1 MMQNILHRFDDRSW
15 AAAGDGALTHDVE
28 PVLESGGVLVF
39 PQLPF
44 VLLEGERRFLDPA
57 WGDGKAKNISL
68 RGQND
73 ELRGARGSAEDQAA
87 LRAMVLRFR
96 DQAET
101 LAARLFPH
109 YRGRLA
115 RGNTSYRPVAVEGR
129 ASSWRKDDTRLH
141 VDAFP
146 SNPTRGTRLL
156 RVFTNLNPN
165 GQPRQW
171 RVAEPFE
178 DHARRFLPSIPKPLP
193 VSAAL
198 LHALRVTKAL
208 RSPYDHYMLQLHDR
222 GKADLDYQRTAP
234 QAAVDFAP
242 GTTWVV
248 FSDQVL
254 HAAMGGQFMMEQ
266 TFYLP
271 PSGLLQPER
280 APLAVLERLLGRP
293 LLA

>member
-1 MMQNILHRFDDRSW
+1 MQGIVRHYDDSSW
-15 AAAGDGALTHDVE
+15 AAAGDDALTRSVE
-28 PVLESGGVLVF
+28 PELETGGVLVF
-39 PQLPF
+39 PALPF
-44 VLLEGERRFLDPA
+44 VLLESEWRFLDAA
-57 WGDGKAKNISL
+57 WTDGKAKNISL

-73 ELRGARGSAEDQAA
+73 ELRGAQGSDEERAA

-96 DQAET
+96 SQAET

-109 YRGRLA
+109 YSGRLA

-129 ASSWRKDDTRLH
+129 ATSWRQDDTRLH

-146 SNPTRGTRLL
+146 SNPMRGTRLL
-156 RVFTNLNPN
+156 RVFTNLNPD
-165 GQPRQW
+165 GRPRQW
-171 RVAEPFE
+171 RVGEPFE
-178 DHARRFLPSIPKPLP
+178 AHARRFLPSIPKPLP
-193 VSAAL
+193 GSAAL
-198 LHALRVTKAL
+198 LRALRVTKAL

-222 GKADLDYQRTAP
+222 SKADLDYQRSAP
-234 QAAVDFAP
+234 QADIDFAP

-271 PSGLLQPER
+271 PTGLLQPEN
-280 APLAVLERLLGRP
+280 APLATLERLLGRP

>member
-1 MMQNILHRFDDRSW
+1 MMQNILHRYDDRSW
-15 AAAGDGALTHDVE
+15 AAEGDGAVTHGVE
-28 PVLESGGVLVF
+28 PVLETGGVLVF
-39 PQLPF
+39 PRLPF

-68 RGQND
+68 RGQSD
-73 ELRGARGSAEDQAA
+73 ELRGARGSAYDQAA

-96 DQAET
+96 GQAET

-109 YRGRLA
+109 YSGRLA

-146 SNPTRGTRLL
+146 SNPMRGTRLL

-165 GQPRQW
+165 GEPRKW

-178 DHARRFLPSIPKPLP
+178 DHARRVLPSIPKPLP
-193 VSAAL
+193 GSAAL
-198 LHALRVTKAL
+198 RHALRVTKAL

-222 GKADLDYQRTAP
+222 GKADLDYQRNAP

-271 PSGLLQPER
+271 PSGLLQPDN

-293 LLA
+293 LLV